1 MATTATPATMT
12 TPAVTTSVGSTHPHP
27 PPAAK
32 SAPSPPSIS
41 GTVKADAPPTHT
53 SSGAGAATAAAGA
66 GAEDPS
72 HVITVPSYSGNETPD
87 TRTEAPPATA
97 SPSFW
102 GSEKPIALTG
112 TPLAAWFSYDSTH
125 DTERRLLPDFFEGE
139 ASAASGSRGPDA
151 YKYYRNTLVRRFR
164 SGPGRRLTL
173 TEARRGLVGDVGSI
187 RRVFDFLEEWGL
199 INYGALLPGS
209 KQAKEKREE
218 AAPQT
223 GFPAGATAP
232 KKLCTRCRTVCGL
245 AYFICEK
252 VICFALGF
260 DLKP

>member
-1 MATTATPATMT
+1 M
-12 TPAVTTSVGSTHPHP
+12 HL
-27 PPAAK
+27 
-32 SAPSPPSIS
+32 
-41 GTVKADAPPTHT
+41 PPTRHPERGRRIHLT
-53 SSGAGAATAAAGA
+53 SSPSRATQVTKPPTLEPRHPRHCGALLLGKLK
-66 GAEDPS
+66 P
-72 HVITVPSYSGNETPD
+72 
-87 TRTEAPPATA
+87 RT
-97 SPSFW
+97 
-102 GSEKPIALTG
+102 LTG
-112 TPLAAWFSYDSTH
+112 IRLAAWFSYDSIH

-139 ASAASGSRGPDA
+139 ASVASGSRGPDA

-164 SGPGRRLTL
+164 SWPGRRLTL

>member
-1 MATTATPATMT
+1 MHLPPTR
-12 TPAVTTSVGSTHPHP
+12 
-27 PPAAK
+27 PPAL
-32 SAPSPPSIS
+32 
-41 GTVKADAPPTHT
+41 APPRPQPERGRRIHLT
-53 SSGAGAATAAAGA
+53 SSPSRATQVTKLPTL
-66 GAEDPS
+66 EP
-72 HVITVPSYSGNETPD
+72 
-87 TRTEAPPATA
+87 RPPATA

-102 GSEKPIALTG
+102 GSEKPRALTG

-164 SGPGRRLTL
+164 SRPGRRLTL

-223 GFPAGATAP
+223 GFPAWATAP

>member
-1 MATTATPATMT
+1 M
-12 TPAVTTSVGSTHPHP
+12 HL
-27 PPAAK
+27 
-32 SAPSPPSIS
+32 
-41 GTVKADAPPTHT
+41 PPTRHPERGRRIHLT
-53 SSGAGAATAAAGA
+53 SSPSRATQVTNPPTLEPRHPRHCGALLLGKLK
-66 GAEDPS
+66 P
-72 HVITVPSYSGNETPD
+72 
-87 TRTEAPPATA
+87 RT
-97 SPSFW
+97 
-102 GSEKPIALTG
+102 LTG
-112 TPLAAWFSYDSTH
+112 IRLAAWFSYDSIH

-139 ASAASGSRGPDA
+139 ASVASGSRGPDA

-164 SGPGRRLTL
+164 SWPGRRLTL